1 MITDGLLNFVGSIL
15 HAVLSVLPAVAVPD
29 WLSGASSAV
38 GQVLGYVGSMGV
50 WFPGPLA
57 LSVIGA
63 LLAVWLTGYLINMA
77 RLVVSLLSGGGGG
90 V

>member
-15 HAVLSVLPAVAVPD
+15 HAVLSVIPAVPVPG
-29 WLSGASSAV
+29 WLSGGSSAV

-57 LSVIGA
+57 LTVIGA
-63 LLAVWLTGYLINMA
+63 LLAVWLVGYGVHIA
-77 RLVVSLLSGGGGG
+77 RMVISLFSGGGGG
-90 V
+90 A